1 MDSGIGNSALL
12 AIPLARAPALCGM
25 SRSTIYRRAAA
36 GELRLI
42 KCGRTTLIDAQS
54 LRDCLASLPPV
65 VLTRV
70 AKTA

>member
-1 MDSGIGNSALL
+1 MLSDTENALLL

-42 KCGRTTLIDAQS
+42 KCGRTTLVDGQS

-65 VLTRV
+65 VLTR
-70 AKTA
+70 ATKTT